1 MKRITI
7 RDVAKDAGVS
17 PSTVSRALKGHTL
30 ISQQTRQAVEAAC
43 QRLRYVPDLTA
54 QSLAGDQSH
63 TIGVIV
69 PDVSN
74 PYFSALFTVIEAFAA
89 ENGYSVLLINSQYDQ
104 ELELE
109 AVDRMLSQRVD
120 GLLLVA
126 NSPASQQRQAELLAD
141 TPCVFIG
148 NNHGPSCS
156 FVESDNA
163 RGAREAVQYLYRLGH
178 RRIIF
183 FGGGQNSRTLELRL
197 DGYCQAMRNHGLS
210 PAAYTALTETVDM
223 GRWCRETAHRLL
235 RESVP
240 PDAILAYSDVTAMQ
254 TLDAAA
260 ELGLEAPRD
269 FSIIGFDNTD
279 FSRLPYIALT
289 SVSQQKYRTGRLAVQ
304 RLLEKI
310 SGDRRLTMDTLL
322 PELMIRSSCRKK

>member
-7 RDVAKDAGVS
+7 RDVAKEAGVS

-30 ISQQTRQAVEAAC
+30 ISQQTRQAVETAC

-197 DGYCQAMRNHGLS
+197 DGYCQAMRDRGLS

>member
-7 RDVAKDAGVS
+7 RDVAKEAGVS

-197 DGYCQAMRNHGLS
+197 DGYCQAMRDRGLS